1 MSPFAYT
8 SSNPKQE
15 ASYNAKA
22 RGHARGQSDALTYGG
37 KCVAQRGTQFANHA
51 QEISGAVTVFFFPSI
66 WTIYSS
72 FHNRMATANSS
83 DSTGCAQP
91 GEQRDS
97 AVEE

>member
-51 QEISGAVTVFFFPSI
+51 QEISGAVTVFFFLRFGRFIPHFTTEWLRPIQVIPLDVLSQG
-66 WTIYSS
+66 S
-72 FHNRMATANSS
+72 NETA
-83 DSTGCAQP
+83 P
-91 GEQRDS
+91 
-97 AVEE
+97 